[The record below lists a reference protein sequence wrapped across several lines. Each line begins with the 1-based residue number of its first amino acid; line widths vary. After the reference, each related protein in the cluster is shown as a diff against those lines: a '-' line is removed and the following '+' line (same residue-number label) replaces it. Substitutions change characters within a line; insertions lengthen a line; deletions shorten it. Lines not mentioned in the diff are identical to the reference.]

1 MSTFAHSQALLY
13 GLICVALA
21 LVTGWLGGVIF
32 RRD

>member
-1 MSTFAHSQALLY
+1 MFARNQSLLY

-21 LVTGWLGGVIF
+21 LIVGWLGGVVF